1 MQQRVHLP
9 GHGACGVGDPRA
21 ARHRKPHGDRK
32 STRLNSSHGYISYAV
47 FCLKKKK
54 TAATTSGNSSTPIR
68 HSQHCSSATVC
79 SRHGLRSFSTGVAT
93 TAICDSY
100 KTYAAMKCQSSRLR
114 RYKRV
119 VFHRGTSPESA
130 KKIPIDGLLPH
141 HIKQHAE
148 VCAQKD
154 RDFEN
159 EPGQRKQGRTDEEF
173 HSPRDS
179 SGHNARGKWLARAD

>member
-1 MQQRVHLP
+1 M
-9 GHGACGVGDPRA
+9 
-21 ARHRKPHGDRK
+21 
-32 STRLNSSHGYISYAV
+32 SH
-47 FCLKKKK
+47 
-54 TAATTSGNSSTPIR
+54 N
-68 HSQHCSSATVC
+68 QECSFERVC
-79 SRHGLRSFSTGVAT
+79 SRKGLSSFSTGVANT
-93 TAICDSY
+93 EICVSY
-100 KTYAAMKCQSSRLR
+100 KTYEAMKGQSSRLR

-119 VFHRGTSPESA
+119 FFHRGTSPESA

-159 EPGQRKQGRTDEEF
+159 EPGQRKQGRTDEEL

-179 SGHNARGKWLARAD
+179 SGHNARGKWLARADKNVAQRNDCAADAPCDVGDAPDRHQRGVADRDPSRPIRQSQNVSGYHQWR